1 MHTQLRRNA
10 DMNLRLTVC
19 FSKECVHFILWPMN
33 NYLKLLLPLDLNE
46 LFEHSGTDPTSQGMS
61 YQVLRKLFDTAAPD
75 PRSLERYDK
84 DGDQRF
90 SLAELKAAAGL

>member
-1 MHTQLRRNA
+1 
-10 DMNLRLTVC
+10 
-19 FSKECVHFILWPMN
+19 MN

-90 SLAELKAAAGL
+90 SLAELKAAAGLWEEVAEAAEHSIEQGEELCCVCMWSASQ